1 MSEREFRTEIVQSGT
16 WLYAGEVL
24 TEIWIVKQNFE
35 SWYEAN
41 FDDGPEELNEDGET
55 FQVVI
60 ARARQMISLG
70 PARLSLLD
78 AISAAEEVI
87 SAKINWSNHSN
98 QKLFGGSLYSVE
110 PVPGGRVA
118 PGNFTP
124 RLSQN
129 RA

>member
-24 TEIWIVKQNFE
+24 TEVWIVKQNFE
-35 SWYEAN
+35 YWYEA
-41 FDDGPEELNEDGET
+41 DYDECPEELNEDGET
-55 FQVVI
+55 FQVVY

-87 SAKINWSNHSN
+87 STKINWTNHSN
-98 QKLFGGSLYSVE
+98 QKLFGGCRYSIE
-110 PVPGGRVA
+110 PVPVE
-118 PGNFTP
+118 
-124 RLSQN
+124 
-129 RA
+129 